1 MTRMKYSCSI
11 FMSPLEQLTE
21 LAKTAEEVGFDSI
34 ALPDSLFFM
43 ETASEKYPYTPDGS
57 RMWTPETPWVDP
69 LIAAAAMGA
78 VTSTLRFYTNV
89 LKLGSRN
96 PLLLARQV
104 GSVANL
110 TNNRFGFGV
119 GIGWAPEEFEW
130 CGVPFARRGKRVDEM
145 IEVLKLTLAGGMV
158 EFHGEFYDF
167 DRLQISPA
175 PSEPVP
181 FYVGGHTDVAL
192 KRAARVADGWTSAM
206 MTVEQLRTTVG
217 KLNALRAEFGRD
229 DQPFEIQAVCIDRFG
244 VDGHRDIAE
253 AGVTD
258 NIVIPWVFDGLGFDA
273 SLADKK
279 DSLKRFADTYIHSGW
294 QD

>member
-11 FMSPLEQLTE
+11 FMTPLDQLIE

-34 ALPDSLFFM
+34 ALPDSLFYM
-43 ETASEKYPYTPDGS
+43 ETAAEDYPYTPDGS
-57 RMWTPETPWVDP
+57 RMWTADTPWVDP

-78 VTSTLRFYTNV
+78 VTSKLRFYTNV

-104 GSVANL
+104 GSVANM
-110 TNNRFGFGV
+110 TANRFGFGV

-145 IEVLKLTLAGGMV
+145 IEVLKLVLAGGMV

-192 KRAARVADGWTSAM
+192 KRAARVGDGWTSAM
-206 MTVEQLRTTVG
+206 MTRDQLKSTID
-217 KLNALRAEFGRD
+217 KLDTLRAEFGRESS
-229 DQPFEIQAVCIDRFG
+229 PFEIQAVCIDRFG
-244 VDGHRDIAE
+244 VDGHRELAE
-253 AGVTD
+253 VGVTD
-258 NIVIPWVFDGLGFDA
+258 NIVIPWVFDGLGFEA
-273 SLADKK
+273 TLAEKK

>member
-1 MTRMKYSCSI
+1 MKYSCSI
-11 FMSPLEQLTE
+11 FMTPLDQLTA

-34 ALPDSLFFM
+34 ALPDSLFYM
-43 ETASEKYPYTPDGS
+43 ETAAEDYPYTPDGS
-57 RMWTPETPWVDP
+57 RMWTADTPWVDP

-78 VTSTLRFYTNV
+78 VTSKLRFYTNV

-104 GSVANL
+104 GSVANM
-110 TNNRFGFGV
+110 TANRFGFGV

-145 IEVLKLTLAGGMV
+145 IEVLKLVLAGGMV

-192 KRAARVADGWTSAM
+192 KRAARVGDGWTSAM
-206 MTVEQLRTTVG
+206 MTLDQLTETIG
-217 KLNALRAEFGRD
+217 KLDALRAEFGRD
-229 DQPFEIQAVCIDRFG
+229 ALPFEIQAVCIDRFG
-244 VDGHRDIAE
+244 VDGHRELAE

-258 NIVIPWVFDGLGFDA
+258 NIVIPWVFDGLGFEA
-273 SLADKK
+273 TLEEKK